1 MAKRFTDTEKWDRPW
16 FRKLPVEYKM
26 LWSYITDKCDIAG
39 VWYADFELASFLI
52 GVEVTEGGALAHFQ
66 KQIRPLA
73 GGSRWLIEDFAPFQY
88 GTLTPTNNMHRA
100 VISKLV
106 SAGVAPGVALVA
118 PQISAPPEPLV
129 SPSLGA
135 KDKDK
140 VKDKDRVKDSVIAFD
155 AFWSAYP
162 NKVNKK
168 KALQSWERISPDQAL
183 VGRIM
188 AAVEAQKRS
197 PGWVKDGGQF
207 IPHPTTWLNGEKWED
222 IGVVVPALADPPENE
237 RFKRLREKEDAEW
250 GAAAEASR

>member
-39 VWYADFELASFLI
+39 IWYADFELASFLI
-52 GVEVTEGGALAHFQ
+52 GVEVTEGGALAHFS
-66 KQIRPLA
+66 KQIRPLP

-88 GTLTPTNNMHRA
+88 GTLTPTNNMHRS

-106 SAGVAPGVALVA
+106 SAGVAPCVALVA
-118 PQISAPPEPLV
+118 PQNSAPQEPLR

-140 VKDKDRVKDSVIAFD
+140 VKDKDRVKDSVMAFD
-155 AFWSAYP
+155 AFWAAYP

-168 KALQSWERISPDQAL
+168 KALQSWERINPSLSLFD
-183 VGRIM
+183 RIM
-188 AAVEAQKRS
+188 AALENQKRS
-197 PGWVKDGGQF
+197 PAWVKDGGQF

-222 IGVVVPALADPPENE
+222 IGVVAPTLPDPPENAA
-237 RFKRLREKEDAEW
+237 FKKLQAFEDATF
-250 GAAAEASR
+250 GPASEVF